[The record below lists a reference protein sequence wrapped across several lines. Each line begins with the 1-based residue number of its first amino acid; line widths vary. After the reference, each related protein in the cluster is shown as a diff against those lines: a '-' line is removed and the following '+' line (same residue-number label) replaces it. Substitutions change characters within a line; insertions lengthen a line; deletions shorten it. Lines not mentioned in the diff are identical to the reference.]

1 MKLKLPYPPEAVASF
16 FLYDYEFIDCY
27 GFMRDP
33 RECLENYAAYEAAV
47 RTRFSARVPVDKMPS
62 IPINALWLPPFVL
75 AAVLKDGIAQY
86 ERRQGISFDYEP
98 DAPLDKRWTL
108 GCVLF
113 HLKDSEYTGGSSL
126 LLSPFELD
134 IPLYGL

>member
-1 MKLKLPYPPEAVASF
+1 MTTNLSTATALCATRANAWKTTPPTKR
-16 FLYDYEFIDCY
+16 LY
-27 GFMRDP
+27 
-33 RECLENYAAYEAAV
+33 
-47 RTRFSARVPVDKMPS
+47 ARVPVDKMPS

-86 ERRQGISFDYEP
+86 ERRQGISSSWHP

-113 HLKDSEYTGGSSL
+113 HLKDSKYTGGSSL